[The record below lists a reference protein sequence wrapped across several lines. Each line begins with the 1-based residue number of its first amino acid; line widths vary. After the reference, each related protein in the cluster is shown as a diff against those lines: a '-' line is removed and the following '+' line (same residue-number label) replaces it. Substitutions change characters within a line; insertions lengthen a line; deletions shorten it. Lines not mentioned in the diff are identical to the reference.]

1 MVVAPF
7 SNFRIAAILLDT
19 ESRSTTLDADSFLRS
34 MEATFN
40 SPEGWVKLKSSGIG
54 QAPYGSPSV
63 FSFFLPEYQPPGV
76 IEQTELVSPE
86 SQVLTGK
93 HVTSLVDGLFTAIKF
108 GLISCYN
115 GFGDTVQIS
124 YGNCPSKEGSND
136 SASGYLG
143 YTPPSSATMDEIIDD
158 LALILRCF

>member
-1 MVVAPF
+1 
-7 SNFRIAAILLDT
+7 
-19 ESRSTTLDADSFLRS
+19 
-34 MEATFN
+34 MEALLF
-40 SPEGWVKLKSSGIG
+40 
-54 QAPYGSPSV
+54 SPS
-63 FSFFLPEYQPPGV
+63 SFQNINPLEF
-76 IEQTELVSPE
+76 IEQTKLVSPE
-86 SQVLTGK
+86 SQVLLTGK
-93 HVTSLVDGLFTAIKF
+93 HVTSIVDGLFSAVKF